1 MEIKSDITL
10 QAVDIQKPIAKKV
23 KYTLPKVNK
32 NWGKV
37 KFNTPDIKGMILG
50 ADLTSLKSKYSLK

>member
-10 QAVDIQKPIAKKV
+10 QAVDIQKPIAKQV
-23 KYTLPKVNK
+23 KYTLPEVNK